1 MLDRGLNVISGKKV
15 ALAAPPEV
23 IYTDPLTKTQSL
35 YYRVLVSRSMS
46 LEELK
51 EEHKDGCAW

>member
-15 ALAAPPEV
+15 TLDGPPEV
-23 IYTDPLTKTQSL
+23 IYTDPLTKTQSR

-51 EEHKDGCAW
+51 QQNKNGCKE

>member
-15 ALAAPPEV
+15 TLDGPPEV
-23 IYTDPLTKTQSL
+23 IYTDPLTKTQSR

-51 EEHKDGCAW
+51 QQNR